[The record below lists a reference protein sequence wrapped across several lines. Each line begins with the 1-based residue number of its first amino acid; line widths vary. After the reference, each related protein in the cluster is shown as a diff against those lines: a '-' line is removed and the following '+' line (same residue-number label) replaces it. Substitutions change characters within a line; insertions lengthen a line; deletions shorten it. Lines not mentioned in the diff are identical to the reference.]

1 MPLQEQFE
9 IQGNRLFRYR
19 GIIPILFLAA
29 GIGAYLQTL
38 LSKSGIQDPFAF
50 EAFRFVCLFISLT
63 GLAVRVYTVAH
74 TPENTSGRNTSG
86 QLADQLNTTGIYSV
100 VRHPLYL
107 GNFFMWFGVTL
118 LTQNWWFMLAFV
130 FLYMVYY
137 ERIMLAEEQF
147 LRSRFREKYLE
158 WAQRTPAVV
167 PDFKNRVKPA
177 LPFSWKKAVKKEKN
191 SVFYVFLVFFLFQ
204 CIDNLIKSDP
214 VISYNWLFYAAVS
227 SAVIYFILK
236 AVKRLTTWLDEPGR

>member
-1 MPLQEQFE
+1 
-9 IQGNRLFRYR
+9 
-19 GIIPILFLAA
+19 
-29 GIGAYLQTL
+29 
-38 LSKSGIQDPFAF
+38 
-50 EAFRFVCLFISLT
+50 
-63 GLAVRVYTVAH
+63 
-74 TPENTSGRNTSG
+74 
-86 QLADQLNTTGIYSV
+86 
-100 VRHPLYL
+100 
-107 GNFFMWFGVTL
+107 
-118 LTQNWWFMLAFV
+118 
-130 FLYMVYY
+130 MVYY